1 MLTRRHMMSTAF
13 AAAAMSAI
21 SLPAAA
27 QNTRF
32 RRVRSQYIA
41 ALSAPDATEGDNAHT
56 WGHWPVDPGP
66 LGVWLR
72 DYEQLVSTG
81 GIGPGGWPFDK
92 DDWWLDENGLLMMSP
107 NFPMPSGR
115 FLVTNAID
123 NVAML
128 TVEAPD
134 SNGKQAWFISDGRT
148 LGDITHEKCRSA
160 RYRPA
165 AGGSSEGV
173 DCSPAIVQ
181 RDVFPLAPGEDPPA
195 VKGCERVVYAV
206 PIIFAVEE
214 EV

>member
-1 MLTRRHMMSTAF
+1 MISRRHLVTTGL
-13 AAAAMSAI
+13 AAAAFSTFAW
-21 SLPAAA
+21 PALG

-41 ALSAPDATEGDNAHT
+41 ALGAEDATSGDNAHT
-56 WGHWPVDPGP
+56 WGHWPEDPGP
-66 LGVWLR
+66 IGVWLR
-72 DYEQLVSTG
+72 DFEKLEANG
-81 GIGPGGWPFDK
+81 GVGPKGWQFNR

-128 TVEAPD
+128 TVAAPD
-134 SNGKQAWFISDGRT
+134 ADGKQSWELSDGRT
-148 LGDITHEKCRSA
+148 LNDITHQKCRSA
-160 RYRPA
+160 RYRPT
-165 AGGSSEGV
+165 SEGAV
-173 DCSPAIVQ
+173 CTPANAQ
-181 RDVFPLAPGEDPPA
+181 KSAFPLSPGEDPPPVA
-195 VKGCERVVYAV
+195 DCDRLVYAV